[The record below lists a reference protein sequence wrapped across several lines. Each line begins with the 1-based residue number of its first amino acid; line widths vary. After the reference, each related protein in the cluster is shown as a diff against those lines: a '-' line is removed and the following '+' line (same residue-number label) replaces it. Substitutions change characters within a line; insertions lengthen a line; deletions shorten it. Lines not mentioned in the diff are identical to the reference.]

1 MSVKPTDPRGT
12 HSSQA
17 DAYETVALV
26 LQGGGALGS
35 YQAGVYQGLHEAGIS
50 PNWIAGIS
58 IGSIN
63 AAIIAGSPLDERIG
77 RLRGFWEDICRPTGF
92 SALPWGDAWAQAFQG
107 IPFGFGSPMMNSQLA
122 AYRALT
128 EGQPG
133 FFTPRYPP
141 PYLLHGGS
149 GATSFYDTSPLA
161 ATLHK
166 YVDFDLLNRGAVRA
180 SFGAVNVRTGNF
192 AYFDNTQMP
201 LRAEH
206 IMASGALPPGF
217 PAIEIDGEHYWDG
230 GVVSNTPLAHVLA
243 ALPIKDTLAF
253 QVDLWP
259 ARGALPTNL
268 EEVAERQKDIQYSS
282 RTRTVT
288 NIHQRLMKLRRGLQ
302 RVLEHLPE
310 DERNSPDLADI
321 RELACTP
328 AVNVVNL
335 IFEAKHYERNSK
347 DYEFGTEAMREHWQ
361 SGLTDIQHT
370 LEQPRILNRPHANQS
385 FVSHDIHRTKPQ

>member
-1 MSVKPTDPRGT
+1 MRVT
-12 HSSQA
+12 HSDPCA
-17 DAYETVALV
+17 CPPETDGYETIALV

-35 YQAGVYQGLHEAGIS
+35 YQAGVYQGLHEAGIR

-63 AAIIAGSPLDERIG
+63 AAIIAGSPPDERVD
-77 RLRGFWEDICRPTGF
+77 RLRGFWETICRPTGF
-92 SALPWGDAWAQAFQG
+92 ASLPWGEAWARLFQG
-107 IPFGFGSPMMNSQLA
+107 MPFGFGSPAMNGQLA
-122 AYRALT
+122 AFHALT
-128 EGQPG
+128 SGQPG
-133 FFTPRYPP
+133 FFKLRYPP
-141 PYLLHGGS
+141 PYLMHS
-149 GATSFYDTSPLA
+149 GPQATSFYDTSPLVE
-161 ATLHK
+161 TLNR
-166 YVDFDLLNRGAVRA
+166 YVDFDLLNRGDVRA

-192 AYFDNTQMP
+192 AYFDSSTTR

-217 PAIEIDGEHYWDG
+217 PAVEIDGEYYWDG
-230 GVVSNTPLAHVLA
+230 GVVSNTPLSHVLSVH
-243 ALPIKDTLAF
+243 PMPDTLAF

-288 NIHQRLMKLRRGLQ
+288 NIYQRILKLRRGLQ
-302 RVLEHLPE
+302 RLLERLPE
-310 DERNSPDLADI
+310 DDRCSAELADI

-335 IFEAKHYERNSK
+335 IYEAKHYERNSK
-347 DYEFGTEAMREHWQ
+347 DYEFGSEAMREHWQ
-361 SGLTDIQHT
+361 SGLTDIQQT
-370 LEQPRILNRPHANQS
+370 LAMPKVLDRPPVDQG
-385 FVSHDIHRTKPQ
+385 FVTHDIHRSAKR